1 MSPMPFDAFVDPS
14 GRLGPLRRFPSGP
27 ACGLL
32 AIRREPTW
40 VHYSSLSSST
50 VGASGAGATAG
61 ASGGESKIKVL
72 LVCIG
77 SSAPTW

>member
-1 MSPMPFDAFVDPS
+1 MPFDAFVDPS
-14 GRLGPLRRFPSGP
+14 GRLGPLRRFPGGP

-40 VHYSSLSSST
+40 VYCSSLSSST
-50 VGASGAGATAG
+50 VGAG
-61 ASGGESKIKVL
+61 GGESKIKVL